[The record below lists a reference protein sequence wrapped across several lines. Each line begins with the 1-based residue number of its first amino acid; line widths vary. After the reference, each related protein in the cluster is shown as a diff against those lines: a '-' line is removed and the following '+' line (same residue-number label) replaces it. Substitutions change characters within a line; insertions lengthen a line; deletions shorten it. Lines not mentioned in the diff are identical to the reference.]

1 MRPTIA
7 SQLEAAPRLARA
19 GLARRPTAQEAVI
32 PDLRTSEAALEA
44 QGDVTEFAAAAAP
57 ESPFEPGRHY
67 PSCAPE
73 LASSALAT
81 RANFVHVALASLFG
95 QDSAPRLYGISEED
109 SKACRERLPALVDA
123 YEHEHGQIRGSYFA
137 RHGFAATA
145 LTEKDEIEI
154 IWGTEESLR
163 HPGFVALLL
172 RCQQLSY
179 TGWHRL
185 AANDRQHCQN
195 LVFAV
200 AVEAVRRMDRASED
214 QPSANGDQAQADD
227 LRTAEAQR
235 ADEEALERL
244 SRELD
249 NAEDFMLRSAGRRA
263 QIRYVKGM
271 LIGLVPAFLLIGL
284 VAVGMKALGV
294 GDTMTSEVALVA
306 VAGALGALVSVLLRM
321 TVGRFSMNLPTL
333 DSEMRK
339 TDMWL
344 IGMLRPAVGAVCGLA
359 AYAFIQAALVPIES
373 KADGPDVFLYI
384 AIGFLAG
391 FSERFFQDMFARS
404 GQGLLG
410 AVGDA
415 PASGPAAGLSPPAGR
430 ANS

>member
-1 MRPTIA
+1 MAEVMSR
-7 SQLEAAPRLARA
+7 EAAAGDRGEADDSAVFTRLLRKVL
-19 GLARRPTAQEAVI
+19 GRPNHNQRPKPPDEA
-32 PDLRTSEAALEA
+32 P
-44 QGDVTEFAAAAAP
+44 QP
-57 ESPFEPGRHY
+57 PFELGRPY

-73 LASSALAT
+73 LASSWLAT

-95 QDSAPRLYGISEED
+95 QEAAPTLYGISEKD
-109 SKACRERLPALVDA
+109 STTCRERLPALVDA
-123 YEHEHGQIRGSYFA
+123 YEREHGQIRASYFA
-137 RHGFAATA
+137 RHAFAATA
-145 LTEKDEIEI
+145 LTRNDEMEI
-154 IWGTEESLR
+154 IWGTQESQRDPLC
-163 HPGFVALLL
+163 VALLL

-185 AANDRQHCQN
+185 AENDRRHCQN

-200 AVEAVRRMDRASED
+200 AVEAVRRMDQAGSPAASSNGGANQRASARPAVD
-214 QPSANGDQAQADD
+214 
-227 LRTAEAQR
+227 AEAE
-235 ADEEALERL
+235 DKEALERL

-249 NAEDFMLRSAGRRA
+249 KAEDFMLRSAGRRA
-263 QIRYVKGM
+263 QLRYVKGM
-271 LIGLVPAFLLIGL
+271 LLGLVPTLVVIGL
-284 VAVGMKALGV
+284 VALAMKAFGV
-294 GDTMTSEVALVA
+294 TDATTSEVTLVA

-333 DSEMRK
+333 DAEMRT
-339 TDMWL
+339 TDLWL

-359 AYAFIQAALVPIES
+359 AYAFVQAALVPIES
-373 KADGPDVFLYI
+373 KSDAPDVFLYV

-415 PASGPAAGLSPPAGR
+415 PTSGPAAGLSPPPGR
-430 ANS
+430 ARA

>member
-1 MRPTIA
+1 MPDLETR
-7 SQLEAAPRLARA
+7 EAAPDA
-19 GLARRPTAQEAVI
+19 G
-32 PDLRTSEAALEA
+32 SEADNGGITSRFLRGGRARPRQSPPVQPKEDRP
-44 QGDVTEFAAAAAP
+44 QP
-57 ESPFEPGRHY
+57 PFELGRPY
-67 PSCAPE
+67 PTCAPE
-73 LASSALAT
+73 LASSWLST

-95 QDSAPRLYGISEED
+95 QDSAPELYGISEED
-109 SKACRERLPALVDA
+109 SKTCRERLPALVDA
-123 YEHEHGQIRGSYFA
+123 YEHQHGQVRASYFA
-137 RHGFAATA
+137 RHAFAATA
-145 LTEKDEIEI
+145 LTENDEMEI
-154 IWGTEESLR
+154 TWGTQESLR
-163 HPGFVALLL
+163 EPGYVALLL

-185 AANDRQHCQN
+185 SANDRQHCQN

-200 AVEAVRRMDRASED
+200 AVEAVRRMDRAAESGA
-214 QPSANGDQAQADD
+214 PTNGRGAQSQDPATATGAEQAD
-227 LRTAEAQR
+227 EQ
-235 ADEEALERL
+235 ALERL

-271 LIGLVPAFLLIGL
+271 LLGLVPTLILIG
-284 VAVGMKALGV
+284 AVVLAMEVLGV
-294 GDTMTSEVALVA
+294 PDNITSEVALVG

-333 DSEMRK
+333 DSDMRA
-339 TDMWL
+339 TDLRL

-359 AYAFIQAALVPIES
+359 AYAFVQAALVPVES
-373 KADGPDVFLYI
+373 KADGPEVFLYM

-415 PASGPAAGLSPPAGR
+415 PTSGPAAGLSPPPGR
-430 ANS
+430 SRA